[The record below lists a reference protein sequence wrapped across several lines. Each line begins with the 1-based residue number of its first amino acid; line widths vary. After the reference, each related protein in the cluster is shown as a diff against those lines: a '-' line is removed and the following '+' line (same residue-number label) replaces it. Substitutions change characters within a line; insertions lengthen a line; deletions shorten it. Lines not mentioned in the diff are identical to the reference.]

1 MQRYIFVRLFQALVT
16 LFVMSIVVFLLAR
29 LTGDPLH
36 LMLPA
41 DAKPEDYERARIELG
56 LDQPLPVQYWVF
68 ISHAVRGDLGES
80 LRMRIPVTELIG
92 TRLPRSLALGGV
104 AMVIALLVAVP
115 LGVLSAVKRGTF
127 IDTVAKVFAF
137 LGMSMPMFWLGIVL
151 IFVFS
156 VMLNLL
162 PSYGMGGP
170 SHYILPAITLGWFV
184 GASIMRL
191 VRSTMLDVLGSEY
204 VKMARIKGLP
214 EHIVIWKHAFRN
226 ALIPP
231 LTMAGFYFILLIA
244 TAVIVETVFAWPG
257 MGMLAYDAVIWR
269 DYPLIQ
275 GVVLVIA
282 AMMIFAN
289 LLVDMLY
296 AYIDPRIRYR

>member
-68 ISHAVRGDLGES
+68 ISHAVRGDLGDS
-80 LRMRIPVTELIG
+80 LRMRIPVTELIA

-104 AMVIALLVAVP
+104 AMVIALLIAVP

-137 LGMSMPMFWLGIVL
+137 AGMSMPMFWLGIVL

-156 VMLNLL
+156 VLLNLL

-204 VKMARIKGLP
+204 VKMARIKGLSDN
-214 EHIVIWKHAFRN
+214 IVIWKHAFRN

-257 MGMLAYDAVIWR
+257 MGMLAYDAVMWR

-282 AMMIFAN
+282 ALMIFAN
-289 LLVDMLY
+289 LFVDLLY